1 VVKVGNVLLSGRYHN
16 DLNTRDTLD
25 TQLNV
30 LADFQ
35 PKASRQKCR
44 CCDARNLH
52 PIVQSSVLDQMETK
66 PKLVVLDT
74 MNFGWIVL
82 YRN

>member
-1 VVKVGNVLLSGRYHN
+1 
-16 DLNTRDTLD
+16 
-25 TQLNV
+25 

-35 PKASRQKCR
+35 PKVPQDYKN
-44 CCDARNLH
+44 DVVMLGNLH
-52 PIVQSSVLDQMETK
+52 PLVQSSVLDQMETK

-82 YRN
+82 CQN